1 MRLLLVLL
9 ISVTTLVHAADRAV
23 RHIVSPGY
31 PRLARIAQLQGPISV
46 DVRIAPDGKIV
57 SAKASGAHQL
67 LLRETEDNVRKWIFE
82 PSATESH
89 QIIHYRYI
97 LTGKQMYADPVPAV
111 SFDLPNEVEIRSNPF
126 EPQP

>member
-9 ISVTTLVHAADRAV
+9 ISVTTLAQAADRAV

-46 DVRIAPDGKIV
+46 DVWIAPDGKIV

-82 PSATESH
+82 PSA
-89 QIIHYRYI
+89 IHYRYI